1 MTAPHAPNTPVVK
14 EDDVKVVEELL
25 RSLMKGQR
33 ALQMYLPNNPMYRRG
48 LEQVTEAFYPVWGVT
63 GRLVLDIQES
73 EILWEDAV
81 VYRQS
86 PQTEG
91 LAWQLYKDGLR
102 RLTLLPGV
110 ESEEVAR
117 FLAVLNSV
125 RMLPVDA
132 PDDLLTLLWEQ
143 EFVLISY
150 TFIEVMGDGL
160 GFLQDSPQRG
170 GGNALGSAREEVEAA
185 RGAPT
190 SPSYDGGA
198 PAGLVDMAD
207 YDATPYFLDDS
218 EIRMIQSELVEEY
231 SRDIRGSALD
241 ALLDILEAQRETA
254 VRREVLDL
262 FELILPAQLAT
273 GGFRAVAHVLR
284 ELRLI
289 ASRAEELDAGLQEGI
304 LSFEER
310 LSQPDILEQLFR
322 VLEDPVTRPPEE
334 DIGEVLRELKPS
346 ALPLVLTHLG
356 RTIDPAVRRALEPG
370 VEALVRAQPRIL
382 ATLLESGAAE
392 TIEPAI
398 AMAVRLGLP
407 QLVPSVVSH
416 LESGL
421 ASTRLAAVRALGVFG
436 TPTSITAIETALHDP
451 DRTVRQAALTI
462 LMERG
467 GSKGLLPQLEALL
480 FTGTEQEWERSER
493 RTLFEAY
500 GQLAGAAGIPKLAE
514 LLEPRGLFRRKET
527 PEVRACALFA
537 LGKIRTFDARLL
549 ADKFTADKE
558 PVVRSA
564 ANSILRDWGP

>member
-1 MTAPHAPNTPVVK
+1 MTGPTAQVVK
-14 EDDVKVVEELL
+14 ELDVRAVEELL
-25 RSLMKGQR
+25 RAVMKGQR

-48 LEQVTEAFYPVWGVT
+48 LEQVTEAFYPVWGIT

-73 EILWEDAV
+73 EILWDEVV
-81 VYRQS
+81 VYKQP

-102 RLTLLPGV
+102 RLTFLPGV
-110 ESEEVAR
+110 ESEEIAR
-117 FLAVLNSV
+117 FLAVLNV
-125 RMLPVDA
+125 ARTLPVDA

-170 GGNALGSAREEVEAA
+170 GGGVLGSAREEVEVAK
-185 RGAPT
+185 GAPKGQ
-190 SPSYDGGA
+190 PYDGGA
-198 PAGLVDMAD
+198 PAGIVDMSD

-231 SRDIRGSALD
+231 ARDIRGTALD
-241 ALLDILEAQRETA
+241 ALLDILEAQREDA
-254 VRREVLDL
+254 IRREVLEL
-262 FELILPAQLAT
+262 FESILPAQLAS
-273 GGFRAVAHVLR
+273 GGFRAVAHVVR

-289 ASRAEELDAGLQEGI
+289 ASRADELDAGLQEGI

-322 VLEDPVTRPPEE
+322 VLDDPVTRPPEE

-370 VEALVRAQPRIL
+370 VEALVRAEPRIL
-382 ATLLESGAAE
+382 AALLESGPAE
-392 TIEPAI
+392 TVEPAI
-398 AMAVRLGLP
+398 AIAVRLGLS
-407 QLVPSVVSH
+407 QLVPSIVGR
-416 LESGL
+416 LESGP
-421 ASTRLAAVRALGVFG
+421 TPIRLAAVRALGVFG
-436 TPTSITAIETALHDP
+436 TPTSISAIETVLTDP
-451 DRTVRQAALTI
+451 DRTVRQTAVAV

-467 GSKGLLPQLEALL
+467 GSRGLLPQLESML
-480 FTGTEQEWERSER
+480 FDGKEHGWERSER
-493 RTLFEAY
+493 RAMFEAY
-500 GQLAGAAGIPKLAE
+500 GQLAGAGGIPKLAE
-514 LLEPRGLFRRKET
+514 LLEPRGLFRRKES

>member
-1 MTAPHAPNTPVVK
+1 VSNATTPAAQ
-14 EDDVKVVEELL
+14 EMDVRAVEELL
-25 RSLMKGQR
+25 RTLVKGQR

-48 LEQVTEAFYPVWGVT
+48 LEQVAEAFHPVWGIT

-73 EILWEDAV
+73 EILWENFP
-81 VYRQS
+81 VYKQP

-110 ESEEVAR
+110 EAEEIDR
-117 FLAVLNSV
+117 FLAVLNIA

-132 PDDLLTLLWEQ
+132 ADDLLTLLWEE

-150 TFIEVMGDGL
+150 TFIEVMGEGL
-160 GFLQDSPQRG
+160 GFLQDSTARG
-170 GGNALGSAREEVEAA
+170 PGGVVGSAREEVDAA
-185 RGAPT
+185 RSASSG
-190 SPSYDGGA
+190 
-198 PAGLVDMAD
+198 PADSGRELSGIVDLSD
-207 YDATPYFLDDS
+207 YDATPYFLDES
-218 EIRMIQSELVEEY
+218 ETRLIQSELLEEY

-241 ALLDILEAQRETA
+241 ALLDILEAERSGE
-254 VRREVLDL
+254 VRREVIELL
-262 FELILPAQLAT
+262 ELILPAQLAT

-284 ELRLI
+284 ELRVI
-289 ASRAEELDAGLQEGI
+289 SARAEQLDAGLQEGL

-346 ALPLVLTHLG
+346 ALPLVLGHLG

-370 VEALVRAQPRIL
+370 VEALVRTQPRIL
-382 ATLLESGAAE
+382 ATLLESGASE
-392 TIEPAI
+392 TTEPAI
-398 AMAVRLGLP
+398 AMAVRLGLS
-407 QLVPSVVSH
+407 QLVPSIVKH
-416 LESGL
+416 LGSESV
-421 ASTRLAAVRALGVFG
+421 AVRLAAVRALGVFA
-436 TPTSITAIETALHDP
+436 TPTSVGAIETVLDDP
-451 DRTVRQAALTI
+451 ERTVRQAALSI

-467 GSKGLLPQLEALL
+467 GSRGLLPRLDALL
-480 FTGTEQEWERSER
+480 FDGVDHGWERSER
-493 RTLFEAY
+493 RAMFEAY
-500 GQLAGAAGIPKLAE
+500 GQLAGPGGISRLAE
-514 LLEPRGLFRRKET
+514 LLEPKGLFRRKGS

-537 LGKIRTFDARLL
+537 LGRIRTFDARLL
-549 ADKFTADKE
+549 VDKFTTDKE